1 MDAKS
6 ESPVP
11 WTLDEPASAKDTRT
25 EADKSMDQL
34 KQLLLEI
41 EPPFGVLRPKLEPE
55 ANFEIAKVWVA
66 DSVKLLAVDLPA
78 AAAAVGLG
86 PTLGLTFQA
95 LLKRASAESVSAT
108 GDGTMYADREDRAAG
123 AAVDLDLVPG
133 GAAGASALA
142 VRSSKLV
149 ELLRI
154 KLEDDGDLG
163 QASKTLRDCTQFFDK
178 LKEKA
183 ALDKESEFNVLG
195 LLRDDVL

>member
-1 MDAKS
+1 
-6 ESPVP
+6 
-11 WTLDEPASAKDTRT
+11 
-25 EADKSMDQL
+25 MDQL

-41 EPPFGVLRPKLEPE
+41 EPPFGVLRPSLEPE
-55 ANFEIAKVWVA
+55 ANFEAAKGWVA

-95 LLKRASAESVSAT
+95 LLRRAALECVSAA
-108 GDGTMYADREDRAAG
+108 GDGTMYADRDDRAAG
-123 AAVDLDLVPG
+123 AAVELDLVPG

-142 VRSSKLV
+142 IRSSKLV

-178 LKEKA
+178 LTEKA
-183 ALDKESEFNVLG
+183 ILDQTSEYTVLG
-195 LLRDDVL
+195 QLRDDVL

>member
-1 MDAKS
+1 
-6 ESPVP
+6 
-11 WTLDEPASAKDTRT
+11 
-25 EADKSMDQL
+25 MDQL

-41 EPPFGVLRPKLEPE
+41 EPPFGVLRPSLEPE
-55 ANFEIAKVWVA
+55 ANFEAAKGWVA

-95 LLKRASAESVSAT
+95 LLRRAALECVSAA
-108 GDGTMYADREDRAAG
+108 GDGTMYADRDDRAAG
-123 AAVDLDLVPG
+123 AAVELELVPG

-142 VRSSKLV
+142 IRCSKLV

-163 QASKTLRDCTQFFDK
+163 QASKTLRDCTQFFGK
-178 LKEKA
+178 LAEKA
-183 ALDKESEFNVLG
+183 AQDQTTEYAVLEQ
-195 LLRDDVL
+195 LRDAVR

>member
-1 MDAKS
+1 
-6 ESPVP
+6 
-11 WTLDEPASAKDTRT
+11 
-25 EADKSMDQL
+25 MDQL

-55 ANFEIAKVWVA
+55 SNFEAAKVWVA
-66 DSVKLLAVDLPA
+66 DSVRLLSVDLPA
-78 AAAAVGLG
+78 AADAVGLG
-86 PTLGLTFQA
+86 PTVGLTFQA
-95 LLKRASAESVSAT
+95 LLKRASAESVAAT
-108 GDGTMYADREDRAAG
+108 GDGTMYADRDDRAAG

-178 LKEKA
+178 LKEKSVQ
-183 ALDKESEFNVLG
+183 DKETQYAVLEQ
-195 LLRDDVL
+195 LRDGL